1 MKLIENNKV
10 GLFDNVV
17 IDTESIKYQSI
28 QQKKAKKE
36 GEKIPGVISSADF
49 DPDAREQEYKG
60 FLERKHL
67 AVLKNIPEI
76 FYKEYQD
83 TAKDLNIQVKDYLNK
98 VANRFPNDNLLG
110 ELARGAGLE
119 DSGGEKKPSKI
130 STFFYNL
137 KAKLTGEELRTLDQ
151 ILQCFNDIKLE
162 LGKESVYISRIHGLL
177 KKLSN
182 AEKTGQEALK
192 EKIFDQMII
201 DKYESILYASGFTR
215 VITEEQ
221 LLKVGEKIKNLKK
234 RNLELTYIKNYV
246 KLIPDEIIEIKLKA
260 DLLEIFDN
268 YVVLHYG
275 DKTSVELTTKEKNR
289 VKEIRRDPILFGVI
303 NGSRKLYYIG
313 DWIDEDD
320 DLTWKDLE
328 ENLKGEELELPE
340 EIKNKIIIYYV

>member
-1 MKLIENNKV
+1 MKLIQDNKV
-10 GLFDNVV
+10 SLFDNVI

-36 GEKIPGVISSADF
+36 GERIPGIVSSSDF
-49 DPDAREQEYKG
+49 DPDAHEEEYRD
-60 FLERKHL
+60 FLEKKHL

-98 VANRFPNDNLLG
+98 IANRFPNEDILG
-110 ELARGAGLE
+110 DLARGRGLNAE
-119 DSGGEKKPSKI
+119 GGEKKPSKI

-137 KAKLTGEELRTLDQ
+137 KSKLTGEELRTLDQ

-162 LGKESVYISRIHGLL
+162 LGKESVYVSRIHGLL
-177 KKLSN
+177 KKLSG

-201 DKYESILYASGFTR
+201 DKYESILYASGFTK

-221 LLKVGEKIKNLKK
+221 LLKVGEKIKNIKK

-246 KLIPDEIIEIKLKA
+246 KQIPDEIIEIKLKA
-260 DLLEIFDN
+260 DLLEVFDN
-268 YVVLHYG
+268 YVILHYG
-275 DKTSVELTTKEKNR
+275 DKASEELTRKEMNR
-289 VKEIRRDPILFGVI
+289 VEEIKRDPILFGVI

-328 ENLKGEELELPE
+328 ENLKDEELELPE
-340 EIKNKIIIYYV
+340 EIKIRL

>member
-1 MKLIENNKV
+1 MKLIQDNKV
-10 GLFDNVV
+10 SLFDNVI

-36 GEKIPGVISSADF
+36 GTRIPSVISSSSDF
-49 DPDAREQEYKG
+49 DPDAHEQEYRD

-67 AVLKNIPEI
+67 AVLKNVPEI

-83 TAKDLNIQVKDYLNK
+83 TARDLNIQVKDYLNK
-98 VANRFPNDNLLG
+98 IANRFPNEDILG
-110 ELARGAGLE
+110 DLARGRGLE
-119 DSGGEKKPSKI
+119 DEGGEKKPSKI

-137 KAKLTGEELRTLDQ
+137 KSKLTGEELRTLDQ

-162 LGKESVYISRIHGLL
+162 LGKESAYISRIHGLL
-177 KKLSN
+177 KKLSG

-201 DKYESILYASGFTR
+201 DKYESILYASGFTK

-221 LLKVGEKIKNLKK
+221 LLKVGEKIKNIKK

-246 KLIPDEIIEIKLKA
+246 KQIPDEIIEIKLKA
-260 DLLEIFDN
+260 DLLEVFDN
-268 YVVLHYG
+268 YVILHYG
-275 DKTSVELTTKEKNR
+275 DKASEELTKKEENR
-289 VKEIRRDPILFGVI
+289 VKEIKRDPILFGVI

-328 ENLKGEELELPE
+328 ENLKDEELELPK
-340 EIKNKIIIYYV
+340 EIKIRL

>member
-1 MKLIENNKV
+1 MKLIQDNKV
-10 GLFDNVV
+10 SLFDNAV

-28 QQKKAKKE
+28 QQKKAKRD
-36 GEKIPGVISSADF
+36 GSRIPGTVSSSEF
-49 DPDAREQEYKG
+49 DLDAEYQD

-98 VANRFPNDNLLG
+98 VANRFPNEDILG
-110 ELARGAGLE
+110 DLARE
-119 DSGGEKKPSKI
+119 RRDDNEEKKPSKI

-137 KAKLTGEELRTLDQ
+137 KSKLTGEELRTLDQ

-162 LGKESVYISRIHGLL
+162 LGKEAVYISRIHGLL
-177 KKLSN
+177 KKLSG

-201 DKYESILYASGFTR
+201 DKYESILYASGFTK

-221 LLKVGEKIKNLKK
+221 LLKVGEKIKDLKK
-234 RNLELTYIKNYV
+234 KNLELTYIKNYV
-246 KLIPDEIIEIKLKA
+246 KQIPDEIIEIKLKA

-268 YVVLHYG
+268 YVILHYG
-275 DKTSVELTTKEKNR
+275 DKTSVELTRKEKNR
-289 VKEIRRDPILFGVI
+289 VEEIKRDPILFGII

-328 ENLKGEELELPE
+328 ENLKDEELELPE
-340 EIKNKIIIYYV
+340 EIKIKL

>member
-49 DPDAREQEYKG
+49 DPDAREQEYKE

-182 AEKTGQEALK
+182 SEKTGQEALK

-221 LLKVGEKIKNLKK
+221 LLKVGEKLKNIKK

-289 VKEIRRDPILFGVI
+289 VEEIRRDPILFGVI

-328 ENLKGEELELPE
+328 ENLKGEEIELPE
-340 EIKNKIIIYYV
+340 EIKIRL

>member
-1 MKLIENNKV
+1 M
-10 GLFDNVV
+10 
-17 IDTESIKYQSI
+17 
-28 QQKKAKKE
+28 
-36 GEKIPGVISSADF
+36 
-49 DPDAREQEYKG
+49 
-60 FLERKHL
+60 
-67 AVLKNIPEI
+67 
-76 FYKEYQD
+76 
-83 TAKDLNIQVKDYLNK
+83 
-98 VANRFPNDNLLG
+98 
-110 ELARGAGLE
+110 E
-119 DSGGEKKPSKI
+119 DRGGEKKPSKI

-221 LLKVGEKIKNLKK
+221 LLKVGEKLKNIKK

-289 VKEIRRDPILFGVI
+289 VEEIRRDPILFGVI

-340 EIKNKIIIYYV
+340 EIKIRL

>member
-1 MKLIENNKV
+1 MKLIQNNKV
-10 GLFDNVV
+10 SLFDSVN

-28 QQKKAKKE
+28 QQRKAKKE
-36 GEKIPGVISSADF
+36 GERIPGIVSSSEF
-49 DPDAREQEYKG
+49 DPDAEYQD

-98 VANRFPNDNLLG
+98 VANRFPNEDILG
-110 ELARGAGLE
+110 ELARGGRSDE
-119 DSGGEKKPSKI
+119 GGEKKPSKI

-137 KAKLTGEELRTLDQ
+137 KSKLTGEELRTLDQ

-162 LGKESVYISRIHGLL
+162 LGKESVYVSRIHGLL
-177 KKLSN
+177 KKLSA

-201 DKYESILYASGFTR
+201 DKYESILYASGFKK

-246 KLIPDEIIEIKLKA
+246 KQIPDEIIEIKLKA

-268 YVVLHYG
+268 YVILHYG
-275 DKTSVELTTKEKNR
+275 DKASEELTRKEKNK
-289 VKEIRRDPILFGVI
+289 VEEIKRDPILFGVI

-328 ENLKGEELELPE
+328 ENLKDEKLELPE
-340 EIKNKIIIYYV
+340 EIKIRL

>member
-1 MKLIENNKV
+1 MKLIQNNRV
-10 GLFDNVV
+10 SLFDNVA

-28 QQKKAKKE
+28 QQKRAKKE
-36 GEKIPGVISSADF
+36 GEKIPGTGIVSSSDF
-49 DPDAREQEYKG
+49 DPDAHEQEYRD

-98 VANRFPNDNLLG
+98 VANRFPNEDILSD
-110 ELARGAGLE
+110 LARGRGLDDE
-119 DSGGEKKPSKI
+119 GGEKKPSKI

-137 KAKLTGEELRTLDQ
+137 KSKLTGEELRTLDQ

-177 KKLSN
+177 KKLSG

-201 DKYESILYASGFTR
+201 DKYESILYASGFRR

-221 LLKVGEKIKNLKK
+221 LLKVGEKIKNIKK

-246 KLIPDEIIEIKLKA
+246 KQIPDEIIEIKLKA

-268 YVVLHYG
+268 YVILHYG
-275 DKTSVELTTKEKNR
+275 DKASEELTRKEKNR
-289 VKEIRRDPILFGVI
+289 VEEIKRDPILFGVI

-320 DLTWKDLE
+320 NLTWKDLE
-328 ENLKGEELELPE
+328 ENLKDEELELPE
-340 EIKNKIIIYYV
+340 EIKIRL

>member
-49 DPDAREQEYKG
+49 DPDAREQEYKE

-340 EIKNKIIIYYV
+340 EIKIRL

>member
-1 MKLIENNKV
+1 MKLIQNNKV
-10 GLFDNVV
+10 SLFDNVT

-28 QQKKAKKE
+28 QQKKSKKE
-36 GEKIPGVISSADF
+36 GERIPGTGIVSSSEF
-49 DPDAREQEYKG
+49 DPDAHEQEYRD

-98 VANRFPNDNLLG
+98 VANRFPNEDILG
-110 ELARGAGLE
+110 DLARGRGL
-119 DSGGEKKPSKI
+119 DSNEEGEKKPSKI

-137 KAKLTGEELRTLDQ
+137 KSKLTGEELRTLDQ

-177 KKLSN
+177 KKLSG

-201 DKYESILYASGFTR
+201 DKYESILYASGFRR

-246 KLIPDEIIEIKLKA
+246 KQIPDEIIEIKLKA

-268 YVVLHYG
+268 YVILHYG
-275 DKTSVELTTKEKNR
+275 DKASVELTRKEKNR
-289 VKEIRRDPILFGVI
+289 VEEIKRDPILFGVI

-328 ENLKGEELELPE
+328 ENLKDEELELPE
-340 EIKNKIIIYYV
+340 EIKIRL

>member
-1 MKLIENNKV
+1 M
-10 GLFDNVV
+10 
-17 IDTESIKYQSI
+17 
-28 QQKKAKKE
+28 
-36 GEKIPGVISSADF
+36 
-49 DPDAREQEYKG
+49 
-60 FLERKHL
+60 L
-67 AVLKNIPEI
+67 AAE
-76 FYKEYQD
+76 
-83 TAKDLNIQVKDYLNK
+83 
-98 VANRFPNDNLLG
+98 
-110 ELARGAGLE
+110 
-119 DSGGEKKPSKI
+119 
-130 STFFYNL
+130 
-137 KAKLTGEELRTLDQ
+137 
-151 ILQCFNDIKLE
+151 QCFNDIKLE

-289 VKEIRRDPILFGVI
+289 VEEIRRDPILFGVI

-340 EIKNKIIIYYV
+340 EIKIRL

>member
-49 DPDAREQEYKG
+49 DPDAQQEYRD
-60 FLERKHL
+60 FLERKRL

-76 FYKEYQD
+76 
-83 TAKDLNIQVKDYLNK
+83 
-98 VANRFPNDNLLG
+98 LG
-110 ELARGAGLE
+110 ELARGAGFE
-119 DSGGEKKPSKI
+119 DSKGDEKKPSKI

-289 VKEIRRDPILFGVI
+289 VEEIRRDPILFGVI

-340 EIKNKIIIYYV
+340 EIKIRL

>member
-49 DPDAREQEYKG
+49 DPDAREQEYSD

-119 DSGGEKKPSKI
+119 DSEGGEKKPSKI

-221 LLKVGEKIKNLKK
+221 LLKVGEKLKNLKK

-289 VKEIRRDPILFGVI
+289 VEEIRRDPILFGVI

-340 EIKNKIIIYYV
+340 EIKIRL